1 ENKDVPVLKASVE
14 ELRQW
19 LKVPEGK
26 LLRWQDFRRKVLEKA
41 VEQINRN
48 VAGAGFSVRMSVQKD
63 GHAVKWVIFRVLKT
77 EERKTLDARLR
88 DKEKQLD
95 LFDVR
100 LRPDTYE
107 EARKVAPGW
116 DVYILEADWRE
127 WGRRQLGW
135 PPDKPDAA
143 FLGFCKQ
150 RGAYGG

>member
-1 ENKDVPVLKASVE
+1 MLKASVE

-150 RGAYGG
+150 RGPYPGYAR